1 MEDITHSIHDII
13 TKELNKIK
21 KEYISKTTEPL
32 SSNNAS
38 EPNYLMLVKE
48 LVKEVDFLRQEII
61 NKNKLLD
68 LFMSKSM
75 NHDDEKTLLQ
85 SDKVNFDNNLNNSY
99 INSLPNESQIIYSNH
114 DNSSHSIDDNSSTS
128 FDNHDNSSDSI
139 DDNSST
145 SFYSSSEMND
155 STFNLNHTKMESVN
169 KRVNQENITSRKK
182 SYNKYVKDKNIFES
196 SNVVIHKWPKGTTLV
211 VGDSLLHGINE
222 KRLQGKRKHLVKV
235 RVFQGASVDCM
246 YDYLKPLLRKE
257 PSNILLHIGTNS
269 CQNEKSKVVLNK
281 ILSLKHYIETVL
293 PECKVIISK
302 IIVRTDDPITQ
313 LIANNV
319 NIYLES
325 LDIPLVNNDNILPDF
340 LSDGL
345 HLRDIGIGKLAV
357 NFIKIIR
364 KIHGTKSQND
374 FNNLD

>member
-1 MEDITHSIHDII
+1 M
-13 TKELNKIK
+13 
-21 KEYISKTTEPL
+21 
-32 SSNNAS
+32 
-38 EPNYLMLVKE
+38 
-48 LVKEVDFLRQEII
+48 
-61 NKNKLLD
+61 
-68 LFMSKSM
+68 
-75 NHDDEKTLLQ
+75 
-85 SDKVNFDNNLNNSY
+85 
-99 INSLPNESQIIYSNH
+99 
-114 DNSSHSIDDNSSTS
+114 
-128 FDNHDNSSDSI
+128 
-139 DDNSST
+139 
-145 SFYSSSEMND
+145 
-155 STFNLNHTKMESVN
+155 
-169 KRVNQENITSRKK
+169 
-182 SYNKYVKDKNIFES
+182 
-196 SNVVIHKWPKGTTLV
+196 
-211 VGDSLLHGINE
+211 
-222 KRLQGKRKHLVKV
+222 
-235 RVFQGASVDCM
+235 
-246 YDYLKPLLRKE
+246 KPLLRKE

-269 CQNEKSKVVLNK
+269 CQNEKSRVVLNK